1 MNFRKEKVKS
11 VTPGLNN
18 EKDKDGLSLDKI
30 ETVDSEEEVSVV
42 SMIFLNLFHIL
53 TSMIV

>member
-1 MNFRKEKVKS
+1 MNFRKGKIKS
-11 VTPGLNN
+11 VTPGLNH
-18 EKDKDGLSLDKI
+18 EKDKDVLSLDKI

-42 SMIFLNLFHIL
+42 SMILLRFFHIL